1 MDSPL
6 LCTSFSHFAS
16 QLVPARNGK
25 FFRWWLPNCKSQ
37 RNGGCNSIFKHLLR
51 TRKCFLL
58 TGHFHRWKQSGK
70 KDTQV
75 ERRDVPGPFDTYQ
88 GQIHSPWCTKQRTYF
103 CLPLTTEDRRKKCS
117 QNNRSICPNL
127 PIEAGRKGSKQGSFT
142 HRKRAL
148 TLMVM
153 DYLSPNSANLL
164 IA

>member
-103 CLPLTTEDRRKKCS
+103 CLPLTTEDRRKKNAVKTIGAFAQIYLLKLGEKGQS
-117 QNNRSICPNL
+117 KDLS
-127 PIEAGRKGSKQGSFT
+127 PIEREHWPWWWWT
-142 HRKRAL
+142 
-148 TLMVM
+148 
-153 DYLSPNSANLL
+153 
-164 IA
+164 I